1 MSVNSQILRSV
12 SLIPLLALCGV
23 AHAQDNGRI
32 DAHGFTQVPDD
43 GHPLDLMVVWRP
55 QTQVPMSGGVEG
67 LLEFSKAPLVLYSQ
81 VDEDFERYELLDN
94 AFGANLGASFG
105 AHPRFG
111 VTVTM
116 PLWFTS
122 SGYDPVTKVN
132 EVSGLALGDMRL
144 AVPIGLKLPDPG
156 VEGFGFSLV
165 PFADLPTG
173 NQDRF
178 LGSEDA
184 SAGAIVATGYTDTDF
199 HLTANLGF
207 EALKRTELRNIAS
220 GPTLLVAFGGGYMLT
235 DQLAARAEL
244 NFRPVMY
251 RNAVVGTEAPGEL
264 LVSVRS
270 RYPNG
275 VSWVAGGALPW
286 TRGASA
292 PIFRFFAGVG
302 YTFGPPV
309 EPDTDQDGL
318 VDKIDLCPD
327 VPEGFNGYVDDDGC
341 PDQLANLTVIVVD
354 PEGNRVQNATVEV
367 DGQPYAV
374 DMEGVLRLEDLIPGT
389 SPFLEVSAPYMIT
402 ETVSDLT
409 LVEGENERTVAL
421 EWIPGRVK
429 IITRSNKGAIVD
441 SRVRLTGPSSLDPQ
455 QLGDDG
461 EEIFELPPGQWTA
474 IISAEAFGTERR
486 DFKINP
492 GETAL
497 IVIEVILQ
505 PTLVK
510 LTEKEVVILEQ
521 VHFDFDKDTI
531 KAESLPLLDQV
542 AFTILD
548 NPHILAIEVQGH
560 TDSKGSDL
568 YNQDLSQRRVNS
580 VMRYLIEKGVAAD
593 RLVAVGYGEAKPIA
607 SNSTSAG
614 RAKNRRVQ
622 FVIMETE
629 ASRAAK
635 QQGATAP
642 EGTPPV
648 ESPAPTTPTPGG
660 QTP

>member
-1 MSVNSQILRSV
+1 MSVSPLIRRSF
-12 SLIPLLALCGV
+12 SLLPLLAMAGV
-23 AHAQDNGRI
+23 AHAQDSGRI
-32 DAHGFTQVPDD
+32 DAHGFVQVPDD
-43 GHPLDLMVVWRP
+43 GHPLDLMYVWRP
-55 QTQVPMSGGVEG
+55 QTQVPLSGGVEA

-81 VDEDFERYELLDN
+81 VDNDFERYELLDN

-105 AHPRFG
+105 AHPRFA
-111 VTVTM
+111 VTATM

-122 SGYDPVTKVN
+122 SGYDSVTHVN
-132 EVSGLALGDMRL
+132 EVSGLALGDLRL

-156 VEGFGFSLV
+156 VEGFGFSVV

-178 LGSEDA
+178 LGAEDA
-184 SAGAIVATGYTDTDF
+184 SAGAILATGYTDVKF
-199 HLTANLGF
+199 HLTGNLGF
-207 EALKRTELRNIAS
+207 EAQRRTEFRNLGS

-244 NFRPVMY
+244 NFRPVLY
-251 RNAVVGTEAPGEL
+251 RNPVVGTEAPGEL

-275 VSWVAGGALPW
+275 ISWVAGGALPFS
-286 TRGASA
+286 RGASA
-292 PIFRFFAGVG
+292 PLFRFFAGVG
-302 YTFGPPV
+302 YAFGPPV

-318 VDKIDLCPD
+318 VDKIDLCPE
-327 VPEGFNGYVDDDGC
+327 VPENFNGYVDDDGC
-341 PDQLANLTVIVVD
+341 PDALANLTVIVVD

-367 DGQPYAV
+367 DGQPYLV
-374 DMEGVLRLEDLIPGT
+374 DMEGTLRLEDLIPGT
-389 SPFLEVSAPYMIT
+389 SPFLEVSAPYMIS
-402 ETVSDLT
+402 ETVADLT

-421 EWIPGRVK
+421 EWMPGRVK

-441 SRVRLTGPSSLDPQ
+441 SRVRLTGPATLDTR

-461 EEIFELPPGQWTA
+461 EEIFELPPGQWSA
-474 IISAEAFGTERR
+474 IISAESFGTERR

-492 GETAL
+492 GETSL

-510 LTEKEVVILEQ
+510 VTEKEVIILEQ

-531 KAESLPLLDQV
+531 MADSLPLLDQV
-542 AFTILD
+542 ANTILD
-548 NPHILAIEVQGH
+548 NPHILKIEVQGH
-560 TDSKGSDL
+560 TDSKGSDV

-580 VMRYLIEKGVAAD
+580 VMRYLVEKGVAAD

-622 FVIMETE
+622 FVILETE
-629 ASRAAK
+629 ATRRAKEEAAK
-635 QQGATAP
+635 QEGA
-642 EGTPPV
+642 
-648 ESPAPTTPTPGG
+648 APTETPAPGG